1 MQLEVKFNKNGDIYS
16 HIRGKW
22 LVAKPEEIVRQN
34 FVCKLVNDYGYE
46 LNQMAEEL
54 DFATGQ
60 RGGAQ
65 ARADI
70 AIYKS
75 ASDKIDQNNPFIIV
89 ECKADNIR
97 IGANDYLQG
106 ELYARL
112 SDAPFFVTH
121 NSNETRFWK
130 VIKEKAPGFRV
141 EISNIPKNGD
151 TDKDVE
157 NLLKSLVAFKEDE
170 FAKLLDKC
178 HNIIRNAEKYDPS
191 KAFDEISKILFMKVF
206 IERNAQKRKAKTN
219 IFSLQYIEE
228 EENNLSRPS
237 NESAL
242 QAIFENTKKEFAKDQ
257 IFKENE
263 KIELKETTIKRII
276 KELEIYNLSLTS
288 ADIKG
293 IAFEKFLGTT
303 FRGELGQF
311 FTPRSVVNFMVEVIN
326 PCENEVCCDP
336 SSGSGGF
343 LINIFNKVRHD
354 IQKDIIK
361 QYEKFKSD
369 LLKGKDEESIT
380 NKQAKLLKDE
390 YERLQKELDNDESSK
405 NTRLYK
411 LSNFFIYGTDANDR
425 MARTSKMNMIM
436 HGDGH
441 GGIHHHDGL
450 LNVNGIFENRFDVI
464 LTNPPFGSQVSKD
477 DIIRPADSVMRYA
490 DDNELRYEPNEKIK
504 PRDNYAEYVKEYYQ
518 RYGKETYQKAQLK
531 VLENVGKPI
540 ASLFELKPNLTADK
554 TEHLFINRCLD
565 LLKPNGRLG
574 IVLPETVLNSN
585 ETEYVRK
592 FVEGRAFIR
601 AVVSLGEATFKSS
614 KANVKTSVLFI
625 QKFSYADKAKWDNLL
640 AKHTTDLYN
649 DNASKI
655 AELNAIIKYKAKK
668 GEAVEFDKN
677 AKAIAKKELVTLE
690 KQISQ
695 QAWQRAKNDFDYPI
709 FLAHAEN
716 TGITTTGET
725 GDSVANDLVDSKEHI
740 YNDKT
745 GQYDEIIKEKGI
757 GTLFKEFIKG
767 YKIAWSNFYE

>member
-1 MQLEVKFNKNGDIYS
+1 MLEVKFDGKGNIFS
-16 HIRGKW
+16 LIREKW

-34 FVCKLVNDYGYE
+34 FVCHLVNEYGYK
-46 LNQMAEEL
+46 LNQMVEEL

-75 ASDKIDQNNPFIIV
+75 AKDKTEQKNPFIIV

-97 IGANDYLQG
+97 IGSNDYLQG

-112 SDAPFFVTH
+112 SNAPFFVTH

-130 VIKEKAPGFRV
+130 VIKDKAPGYRT
-141 EISNIPKNGD
+141 EISDIPKNRD
-151 TDKDVE
+151 TDRQVE

-178 HNIIRNAEKYDPS
+178 HNIIRNAEKHDPS

-206 IERNAQKRKAKTN
+206 VERNAQKSGKTN
-219 IFSLQYIEE
+219 IFSLDYITER
-228 EENNLSRPS
+228 ENDPGKDPKSS
-237 NESAL
+237 VL
-242 QAIFENTKKEFAKDQ
+242 QILFENTKKQFAKDQ

-263 KIELKETTIKRII
+263 KIELKETTIKRIV

-311 FTPRSVVNFMVEVIN
+311 FTPRSVVNFMVDIVN

-361 QYEKFKSD
+361 QYEKFKSN
-369 LLKGKDEESIT
+369 LLNGKDDKSIT
-380 NKQAKLLKDE
+380 SEQAKLLKDE
-390 YERLQKELDNDESSK
+390 YDRLQKELNNDEHSV

-477 DIIRPADSVMRYA
+477 DIVRQADSVLRYA
-490 DDNELRYEPNEKIK
+490 DENELVYEPNEKIK
-504 PRDNYAEYVKEYYQ
+504 PRDNYTEYVNEYYQ
-518 RYGKETYQKAQLK
+518 RYGKQTYQKAQLK
-531 VLENVGKPI
+531 ILENIGKPI
-540 ASLFELKPNLTADK
+540 ASLFELKPNLVADK

-574 IVLPETVLNSN
+574 IVLPETILNSN
-585 ETEYVRK
+585 DTDYVRK

-614 KANVKTSVLFI
+614 KANVKTSILFV
-625 QKFSYADKAKWDNLL
+625 QKFSDDDKAKWDNLV
-640 AKHTTDLYN
+640 AKHKTDLYDEN
-649 DNASKI
+649 NSEIINLK
-655 AELNAIIKYKAKK
+655 AIINYKAKK
-668 GEAVEFDKN
+668 GEVAEFGKDDK
-677 AKAIAKKELVTLE
+677 AKAKKDLADLE
-690 KQISQ
+690 KQIATN
-695 QAWQRAKNDFDYPI
+695 AWQRAKSDFDYPI

-725 GDSVANDLVDSKEHI
+725 GENVANDLVDIKESI
-740 YNDKT
+740 YDDDT
-745 GQYDEIIKEKGI
+745 GKYNEVIKEKGI
-757 GTLFKEFIKG
+757 ATLFKQFVKE
-767 YKIAWSNFYE
+767 YKISWSNFNE

>member
-1 MQLEVKFNKNGDIYS
+1 MLEVKFDSKGNIFS
-16 HIRGKW
+16 LIRGKW

-34 FVCKLVNDYGYE
+34 FVCHLVNEYGYK

-54 DFATGQ
+54 DFAARQ

-75 ASDKIDQNNPFIIV
+75 AKDKTEQKNPFIIV

-97 IGANDYLQG
+97 IGSNDYLQG

-112 SDAPFFVTH
+112 SNAPFFVTH

-130 VIKEKAPGFRV
+130 VIKDKAPGYRT
-141 EISNIPKNGD
+141 EISDIPKNGD
-151 TDKDVE
+151 TDRQVE

-206 IERNAQKRKAKTN
+206 VERNAQKSGKTN
-219 IFSLQYIEE
+219 IFSLDYITER
-228 EENNLSRPS
+228 ENDPGKDPNSSVIQTLF
-237 NESAL
+237 N
-242 QAIFENTKKEFAKDQ
+242 NTKKQFAKDQ

-263 KIELKETTIKRII
+263 KIELKETTIKQII

-311 FTPRSVVNFMVEVIN
+311 FTPRSVVNFMVDVVN

-361 QYEKFKSD
+361 QYEKFKSN
-369 LLKGKDEESIT
+369 LLNGKDDKSIT
-380 NKQAKLLKDE
+380 SEQAKLLKDE
-390 YERLQKELDNDESSK
+390 YDRLQKELNNDEHSV
-405 NTRLYK
+405 NTKLYK

-450 LNVNGIFENRFDVI
+450 LNINGIFENRFDVI
-464 LTNPPFGSQVSKD
+464 LTNPPFGQQVTKENVVLET
-477 DIIRPADSVMRYA
+477 DSVMRFA
-490 DDNELRYEPNEKIK
+490 TDDELMYEPNEKIR
-504 PRDNYAEYVKEYYQ
+504 PRDGYADYVNEYYQ
-518 RYGKETYQKAQLK
+518 RYGKQTYQKAQLK
-531 VLENVGKPI
+531 ILENIGKPI
-540 ASLFELKPNLTADK
+540 ASLFELKPNLVADK

-574 IVLPETVLNSN
+574 IVLPETILNSN
-585 ETEYVRK
+585 DTDYVRK

-614 KANVKTSVLFI
+614 KANVKTSILFV
-625 QKFSYADKAKWDNLL
+625 QKFSDDDKAKWDNLV
-640 AKHTTDLYN
+640 AKHKADLYDEN
-649 DNASKI
+649 NSEIINLK
-655 AELNAIIKYKAKK
+655 AIINYKAKK
-668 GEAVEFDKN
+668 GEVAEFGKDDR
-677 AKAIAKKELVTLE
+677 AKAKKDLADLE
-690 KQISQ
+690 KQIATN
-695 QAWQRAKNDFDYPI
+695 AWQRAKSDFDYPV

-725 GDSVANDLVDSKEHI
+725 GENVANNLVDIKESI
-740 YNDKT
+740 YDDDT
-745 GQYDEIIKEKGI
+745 GKYNEVIKEKGMA
-757 GTLFKEFIKG
+757 TLFKQFVKE
-767 YKIAWSNFYE
+767 YKISWSNFNE

>member
-1 MQLEVKFNKNGDIYS
+1 MLEVKFDNKGNIYS
-16 HIRGKW
+16 HIREKW

-34 FVCKLVNDYGYE
+34 FVCHLINEYDYK

-75 ASDKIDQNNPFIIV
+75 AKDKAEKNNPFIIV

-112 SDAPFFVTH
+112 SNAPFFVTH
-121 NSNETRFWK
+121 NNSETRFWE
-130 VIKEKAPGFRV
+130 VIKDKAPGYRQ

-151 TDKDVE
+151 SDKQVE

-170 FAKLLDKC
+170 FAKLLDNC

-206 IERNAQKRKAKTN
+206 VERNAQKSGKTN
-219 IFSLQYIEE
+219 IFSLDYITQR
-228 EENNLSRPS
+228 ENDPGKDPNNSV
-237 NESAL
+237 L
-242 QAIFENTKKEFAKDQ
+242 QTLFNNTKKQFAKDQ

-263 KIELKETTIKRII
+263 KIELKETTIKQII

-311 FTPRSVVNFMVEVIN
+311 FTPRSVVNFMVDVVN

-343 LINIFNKVRHD
+343 LINIFNKVKHD

-369 LLKGKDEESIT
+369 LLKGKDDDSIT
-380 NKQAKLLKDE
+380 NEQAKLLKDE
-390 YERLQKELDNDESSK
+390 FDRLQKELDNDERSV

-464 LTNPPFGSQVSKD
+464 LTNPPFGQQVTKENVVLET
-477 DIIRPADSVMRYA
+477 DSVMRFA
-490 DDNELRYEPNEKIK
+490 TDAELRYEPDEKIK
-504 PRDNYAEYVKEYYQ
+504 PRDNYSEYVEEYYK
-518 RYGKETYQKAQLK
+518 RYGKEAYQKAQLK
-531 VLENVGKPI
+531 ILENIGKPI
-540 ASLFELKPNLTADK
+540 ASLFDLKPNLMADK
-554 TEHLFINRCLD
+554 TQHLFINRCLD
-565 LLKPNGRLG
+565 LLKPSGRLG
-574 IVLPETVLNSN
+574 IVLDETVLNGSD
-585 ETEYVRK
+585 TEYVRK
-592 FVEGRAFIR
+592 FVEGRAFLRGI
-601 AVVSLGEATFKSS
+601 VSLSENTFKSS
-614 KANVKTSVLFI
+614 RTNTKTSILFI
-625 QKFSYADKAKWDNLL
+625 QKFSDDNKIKWDNLI
-640 AKHTTDLYN
+640 AKHTDDLCN
-649 DNASKI
+649 ENTNEI
-655 AELNAIIKYKAKK
+655 LNLKTIINYKTKK
-668 GEAVEFDKN
+668 GEAKIFDKGD
-677 AKAIAKKELVTLE
+677 KVKAKKDLLNLE
-690 KQISQ
+690 KQIATD
-695 QAWQRAKNDFDYPI
+695 AWQRAKNDFDYPI
-709 FLAHAEN
+709 FFAHAEH
-716 TGITTTGET
+716 TGITSTGET
-725 GDSVANDLVDSKEHI
+725 GENVLNDLIDIKEDI
-740 YNDKT
+740 YNSVENK
-745 GQYDEIIKEKGI
+745 YDEIVKKKGI
-757 GTLFKEFIKG
+757 ATLFKEFIKE
-767 YKIAWSNFYE
+767 YKISWGKDNE

>member
-1 MQLEVKFNKNGDIYS
+1 MLEVKFDGKGNIFS
-16 HIRGKW
+16 LIREKW

-34 FVCKLVNDYGYE
+34 FVCHLVNEYGYK

-75 ASDKIDQNNPFIIV
+75 AKDKTEQKNPFIIV

-97 IGANDYLQG
+97 IGSNDYLQG

-112 SDAPFFVTH
+112 SNAPFFVTH

-130 VIKEKAPGFRV
+130 VIKDKAPGYRT
-141 EISNIPKNGD
+141 EISDIPKNRD
-151 TDKDVE
+151 TDRQVE

-178 HNIIRNAEKYDPS
+178 HNIIRNAEKHDPS

-206 IERNAQKRKAKTN
+206 VERNAQKSGKTN
-219 IFSLQYIEE
+219 IFSLDYITER
-228 EENNLSRPS
+228 ENDPGKDPKSS
-237 NESAL
+237 VL
-242 QAIFENTKKEFAKDQ
+242 QILFENTKKQFAKDQ

-263 KIELKETTIKRII
+263 KIELKETTIKRIV

-311 FTPRSVVNFMVEVIN
+311 FTPRSVVNFMVDIVN

-361 QYEKFKSD
+361 QYEKFKSN
-369 LLKGKDEESIT
+369 LLNGKDDKSIT
-380 NKQAKLLKDE
+380 SEQAKLLKDE
-390 YERLQKELDNDESSK
+390 YDRLQKELNNDEHSV

-477 DIIRPADSVMRYA
+477 DIVRQADSVLRYA
-490 DDNELRYEPNEKIK
+490 DENELVYEPNEKIK
-504 PRDNYAEYVKEYYQ
+504 PRDNYTEYVNEYYQ
-518 RYGKETYQKAQLK
+518 RYGKQTYQKAQLK
-531 VLENVGKPI
+531 ILENIGKPI
-540 ASLFELKPNLTADK
+540 ASLFELKPNLVADK

-574 IVLPETVLNSN
+574 IVLPETILNSN
-585 ETEYVRK
+585 DTDYVRK

-614 KANVKTSVLFI
+614 KANVKTSILFV
-625 QKFSYADKAKWDNLL
+625 QKFSDDDKAKWDNLV
-640 AKHTTDLYN
+640 AKHKTDLYDEN
-649 DNASKI
+649 NSEIINLK
-655 AELNAIIKYKAKK
+655 AIINYKAKK
-668 GEAVEFDKN
+668 GEVAEFGKDDK
-677 AKAIAKKELVTLE
+677 AKAKKDLADLE
-690 KQISQ
+690 KQIATN
-695 QAWQRAKNDFDYPI
+695 AWQRAKSDFDYPI

-725 GDSVANDLVDSKEHI
+725 GENVANDLVDIKESI
-740 YNDKT
+740 YDDDT
-745 GQYDEIIKEKGI
+745 GKYNEVIKEKGI
-757 GTLFKEFIKG
+757 ATLFKQFVKE
-767 YKIAWSNFYE
+767 YKISWSNFNE

>member
-1 MQLEVKFNKNGDIYS
+1 MLEVKFDSKGNIFS
-16 HIRGKW
+16 LIRGKW

-34 FVCKLVNDYGYE
+34 FVCHLVNEYGYK

-60 RGGAQ
+60 RGGAK

-75 ASDKIDQNNPFIIV
+75 ASDKAEQNNPFIIV

-112 SDAPFFVTH
+112 SNAPFFVTH
-121 NSNETRFWK
+121 NNNETRFWK
-130 VIKEKAPGFRV
+130 VIKDKAPGYRT
-141 EISNIPKNGD
+141 EISDIPKNGD
-151 TDKDVE
+151 TDRQVE

-178 HNIIRNAEKYDPS
+178 HNIIRNAEKHDPS

-206 IERNAQKRKAKTN
+206 VERNAQKSGKTN
-219 IFSLQYIEE
+219 IFSLDYITER
-228 EENNLSRPS
+228 ENDPGKDPKSS
-237 NESAL
+237 VL
-242 QAIFENTKKEFAKDQ
+242 QILFENTKKQFAKDQ

-263 KIELKETTIKRII
+263 KIELKEATIKRIV

-303 FRGELGQF
+303 FRGELGQY
-311 FTPRSVVNFMVEVIN
+311 FTPRSVVNFMVDIVN

-361 QYEKFKSD
+361 QYEKFKSN
-369 LLKGKDEESIT
+369 LLNGKDDKGIT
-380 NKQAKLLKDE
+380 SEQAKLLKDE
-390 YERLQKELDNDESSK
+390 YDGLQKELNNDEHSV

-441 GGIHHHDGL
+441 GGIHHHEGL

-477 DIIRPADSVMRYA
+477 DIVRQADSVMRFA
-490 DDNELRYEPNEKIK
+490 TDDELMYEPNEKIK
-504 PRDNYAEYVKEYYQ
+504 PRDGYADYVNEYYQ
-518 RYGKETYQKAQLK
+518 RYGKQTYQKAQLK
-531 VLENVGKPI
+531 ILENIGKPI
-540 ASLFELKPNLTADK
+540 ASLFELKPNLVADK

-574 IVLPETVLNSN
+574 IVLPETILNSN
-585 ETEYVRK
+585 DTDYVRK

-614 KANVKTSVLFI
+614 KANVKTSILFV
-625 QKFSYADKAKWDNLL
+625 QKFSDDDKAK
-640 AKHTTDLYN
+640 
-649 DNASKI
+649 
-655 AELNAIIKYKAKK
+655 AKK
-668 GEAVEFDKN
+668 DLAD
-677 AKAIAKKELVTLE
+677 LE
-690 KQISQ
+690 KQIATN
-695 QAWQRAKNDFDYPI
+695 AWQRAKSDFDYPI

-725 GDSVANDLVDSKEHI
+725 GENVANDLVDIKESI
-740 YNDKT
+740 YDDDT
-745 GQYDEIIKEKGI
+745 GKYNEVIKEKGI
-757 GTLFKEFIKG
+757 ATLFKQFVKE
-767 YKIAWSNFYE
+767 YKISWSNFNE